1 MRFFKLLSILITTL
15 LVILIVIYTARIL
28 LVNNFIKN
36 KLSDAQLEITCLDFR
51 FTKGLNVVVN
61 ELCLHSSKA
70 DIYIEE
76 LKIQWQY
83 FPKIEVKKIDVS
95 HINIK
100 GNSHFFANNN
110 TQTFDKSSGEDSPDF
125 NQVLSKTIHAYAEKI
140 NEVQLPES
148 VNVNSI
154 SYLPFSEKNP
164 KKIRN
169 DKQSTKVLTYT
180 ASLASSKDTLFLSLE
195 NAEKIAFIN
204 VNLTKEKG
212 GVLIDFSSKLGLFKE
227 LITKHKLPITTK
239 LENELSKVGI
249 SGEFNSVITYRYD
262 SLNMVNQLKD
272 LVVNVVNGI
281 GNSGAFKLTGELNF
295 NNSFDLVPEVK
306 MNKTKTKTKSKSK
319 ANNEKLEKR
328 NAKTELEFTKN
339 NGLLLEYSQSHLFA
353 VLKENKVSSDIISI
367 LKNNIAGSLRFRT
380 KNNSKLAFNNKS
392 LNLEHLEISTSKH
405 DRLSHIKLENIFTS
419 LPQKQSNDAGRKA
432 DTPLQMEVENFTI
445 SSKLHIS
452 NIEKFT
458 SKPVELYLDGAFR
471 QSELTLTDNSSI
483 TIRGVNFYKEKH
495 PRKFQQEKSTVTN
508 SKALVSLKELTAAI
522 KGNVQLLKGGDV
534 RLNLT
539 VESNASQVNIPNQLQ
554 VNSFKLLS
562 EVKGSLNNIIIDSDI
577 VAEELYLGNVLVSG
591 PVQSPKIEV
600 TAENIQL
607 PNLLSLNMK
616 LPVSIDLVD
625 GLLTYKMAAQIED
638 INDIE
643 NTPFNFLIA
652 LNSVSGNVDEV
663 WLQELNWSQS
673 FTLLAGKVTTTPSSE
688 DNLSVDL
695 IDTPTPIS
703 KLSISTHWSFNKNF
717 KFSAE
722 KLKGE
727 ILGGSFSVPKLKWP
741 LEHGHSV
748 NVQLNSVDLEQI
760 LALDEKQGIV
770 VTGNISGQLPVRFDG
785 EKYIIE
791 NGELYNITNGLIQVM
806 DSPAVEELKAN
817 NTQLQLA
824 FEALQN
830 LHYHQLSSD
839 VSMADDGYMLLET
852 VIKGYNPDIE
862 NDVNLNLNLNYD
874 LMGLLESMSITQRLE
889 ENIIKD
895 LQRSKE

>member
-36 KLSDAQLEITCLDFR
+36 ELSDAQLEITCLDFR

-70 DIYIEE
+70 DIDIEE

-110 TQTFDKSSGEDSPDF
+110 TQTLDKSSGEDSLDF
-125 NQVLSKTIHAYAEKI
+125 NQVLSKTLHAYAEKI

-180 ASLASSKDTLFLSLE
+180 ASLSNSKDTLFLSLE

-227 LITKHKLPITTK
+227 FITKHKLPITTK

-272 LVVNVVNGI
+272 LDVNVVNGI

-295 NNSFDLVPEVK
+295 NNSFDLVPEVQV
-306 MNKTKTKTKSKSK
+306 NKSKSK

-328 NAKTELEFTKN
+328 NTKTELEFTKN
-339 NGLLLEYSQSHLFA
+339 NGLLLEYSQPDLFA

-367 LKNNIAGSLRFRT
+367 LKNNTAGSLRFRT

-392 LNLEHLEISTSKH
+392 LNLEHLEISTSKN

-419 LPQKQSNDAGRKA
+419 LPQKQSNDAGRKEG
-432 DTPLQMEVENFTI
+432 TPLQMEVENFTI
-445 SSKLHIS
+445 SSKLHLS

-458 SKPVELYLDGAFR
+458 SKLVELYLEGAFR

-483 TIRGVNFYKEKH
+483 TIRDVNFYKEKH
-495 PRKFQQEKSTVTN
+495 PRKLQQEKSTVTN
-508 SKALVSLKELTAAI
+508 SKTLVSLKELTSSI

-562 EVKGSLNNIIIDSDI
+562 EVKGSLNNITIDSDI
-577 VAEELYLGNVLVSG
+577 VAEKLYLGNVLVSG

-607 PNLLSLNMK
+607 PNLLLLNMK

-652 LNSVSGNVDEV
+652 LKSVSGNVDEV

-673 FTLLAGKVTTTPSSE
+673 FTLLAGKVTTTPISE
-688 DNLSVDL
+688 DNLTVDL

-703 KLSISTHWSFNKNF
+703 KLSINTHWSFNKNF
-717 KFSAE
+717 KFSAK